1 MGNSIEYISYN
12 CVFFSYSQGHTES
25 GGIASLFFQK
35 GGKGAELTFHHSIIG
50 NFMVNEI

>member
-1 MGNSIEYISYN
+1 MGNSVDYISYN
-12 CVFFSYSQGHTES
+12 CVFFSYSQRRVES